1 MKEKIG
7 PFKLY
12 KKVPNDICY
21 GHIYTMNVTLPVPYY
36 SKRTIRVF
44 LPEDFDENKKYP
56 LLIMSDGQ
64 NIVDK
69 YTSAYGAWEIDKREH
84 ELLLEG
90 YKSFIVVGI
99 DCPKGPIE
107 RAYEYSFPFI
117 GINNWESGN
126 YNKDFSLPC
135 YSHLLYEY
143 IAKQLL
149 PLIRQYFP
157 ISNNRKDI
165 ACGGSSMGGV
175 FALSLICS
183 YPNEFGAAF
192 CFSPGFFLY
201 DQEKVD
207 DFLEKTMP
215 NFDKNHKLFFYSGNI
230 GFEHQFLKDTKGMYE
245 YFLAKGFNK
254 NVDLLIDLKAEHNE
268 YCWSLHF
275 NEAIKFWQ
283 L

>member
-1 MKEKIG
+1 MKANIG

-12 KKVPNDICY
+12 TKQPNDICY
-21 GHIYTMNVTLPVPYY
+21 GHIYTLKVKLPLPFY
-36 SKRTIRVF
+36 KERIIRVY

-64 NIVDK
+64 NIVDR
-69 YTSAYGAWEIDKREH
+69 YTSAYGAWEIDKRQH

-107 RAYEYSFPFI
+107 RAIEYSFPNLSI
-117 GINNWESGN
+117 INWESGH
-126 YNKDFSLPC
+126 YSKSKKDIH

-149 PLIRQYFP
+149 PLIREHFP
-157 ISNNRKDI
+157 ISDKREDI

-175 FALSLICS
+175 FALSLITS
-183 YPNEFGAAF
+183 YPELFGVAL
-192 CFSPGFFLY
+192 CFSPGYFLY
-201 DQEKVD
+201 DKNEVRHYMD
-207 DFLEKTMP
+207 ESMTR
-215 NFDKNHKLFFYSGNI
+215 FDKNHKLFFYTGCV
-230 GFEHQFLKDTKGMYE
+230 GFEEAFIEDTKAMYQ
-245 YFLAKGFNK
+245 YFIDKGFNK
-254 NVDLLIDLKAEHNE
+254 NVDLQIDLEAEHNE
-268 YCWSLHF
+268 YCWSMHF
-275 NEAIKFWQ
+275 PEAIRFWQ

>member
-21 GHIYTMNVTLPVPYY
+21 GLIYTMEVNLPLPYY
-36 SKRTIRVF
+36 SKRTIRVY

-56 LLIMSDGQ
+56 LLVMSDGQ

-69 YTSAYGAWEIDKREH
+69 YTSAYGAWEIDKRQH

-117 GINNWESGN
+117 EINNWESGN
-126 YNKDFSLPC
+126 YNKQLNLPC
-135 YSHLLYEY
+135 YSHILYGY

-157 ISNNRKDI
+157 ISDNRKDI

-175 FALSLICS
+175 FALSLITS
-183 YPNEFGAAF
+183 YPEDFGVAF
-192 CFSPGFFLY
+192 CFSPGYFLY
-201 DQEKVD
+201 EKSKVD
-207 DFLEKTMP
+207 EYLKKVMP
-215 NFDKNHKLFFYSGNI
+215 NFDKDHKLFFYSGNI
-230 GFEHQFLKDTKGMYE
+230 GFEHLFLDDTEGMYE
-245 YFLAKGFNK
+245 YFLKQGFNK